1 MPSGEGTTAALQF
14 SIGHTATGWP
24 KKAGNAKS
32 ATGTGTTSR
41 AGNTFLGKDDKSKA
55 KLCN

>member
-1 MPSGEGTTAALQF
+1 MPSGEGITAPFQF
-14 SIGHTATGWP
+14 STGHTATGWP

-41 AGNTFLGKDDKSKA
+41 PGNTFSGKDDKSKA
-55 KLCN
+55 KL